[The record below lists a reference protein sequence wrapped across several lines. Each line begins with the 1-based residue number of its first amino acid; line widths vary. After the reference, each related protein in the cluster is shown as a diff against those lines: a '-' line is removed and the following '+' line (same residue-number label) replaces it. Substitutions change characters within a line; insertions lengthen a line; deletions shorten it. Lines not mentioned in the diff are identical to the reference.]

1 MIIVVKGPIND
12 KPAVVQIIH
21 DNSLPEPMIAY
32 FTGGLSEITNE
43 PFYDM
48 ISVYLFFFTTET
60 ARWGRHSGCFSVI

>member
-21 DNSLPEPMIAY
+21 DNSFPEPIMAY

-48 ISVYLFFFTTET
+48 ISVYLNVLQQKPRGEADIRDVFL
-60 ARWGRHSGCFSVI
+60 